1 MSVSKKLAIYDWVKA
16 HNLKK
21 AQQMI
26 LIETW
31 RRLHMSGKGDMNE
44 KCLTLAFPSEVKTSK
59 EFLKNSYG
67 SETPR
72 INNWYSLTE
81 KGKELMKDLS
91 QRLSFKDGK
100 DILSNEFNLE
110 LFNL

>member
-1 MSVSKKLAIYDWVKA
+1 MSVSSKLAIYYWAEA

-21 AQQMI
+21 AQKRI

-31 RRLHMSGKGDMNE
+31 RRVHKFHKGNLNE
-44 KCLTLAFPSEVKTSK
+44 KTLTVAFPSEVKTSK

-67 SETPR
+67 SEIPR

-91 QRLSFKDGK
+91 KRLSFKDGK
-100 DILSNEFNLE
+100 EILSDEFNLE
-110 LFNL
+110 LFNM